1 MKKFVSR
8 LLSLLLVLML
18 TAAMAASA
26 ETTTVTTAR
35 GGTVTMNIS
44 VSGGGKNALIG
55 IKTNKAPV
63 TFANAVG
70 GSVNDVVP
78 PKGFDGCF
86 VVTNMDGIT
95 ISPDGTTA
103 SGSLT
108 GVSDLAGGNIGTLTF
123 TVNADAAYG
132 TYTVEA
138 YLISGSTTV
147 NGSVTFTVSERLPG
161 DADENGVVNA
171 LDAMTIAMYAAGWDN
186 VSINLSNADVDGSGT
201 VNALDAM
208 IIAQYAA
215 GWAGIVLK

>member
-8 LLSLLLVLML
+8 LLSLLLVLIM

-26 ETTTVTTAR
+26 ETTTVTTGR
-35 GGTVTMNIS
+35 GGTVTMNITI
-44 VSGGGKNALIG
+44 SGGGKNALIG

-78 PKGFDGCF
+78 PKGFGGSF

-108 GVSDLAGGNIGTLTF
+108 DVSDLVAGDIGTLTF
-123 TVNADAAYG
+123 TVNANAAYG

-147 NGSVTFTVSERLPG
+147 NGSVTFTVSERVPG
-161 DADENGVVNA
+161 DANEDGSVDI
-171 LDAMTIAMYAAGWDN
+171 LDALLVLKFDCGWDVTLN
-186 VSINLSNADVDGSGT
+186 EANADVNADGS
-201 VNALDAM
+201 ADILDALLLLK
-208 IIAQYAA
+208 YDC
-215 GWAGIVLK
+215 GWDVELK

>member
-18 TAAMAASA
+18 TAVMAASA

-44 VSGGGKNALIG
+44 ISGGGKNALIG

-147 NGSVTFTVSERLPG
+147 NGSVTFTVADRVPG
-161 DADENGVVNA
+161 DANEDGRVTTRDA
-171 LDAMTIAMYAAGWDN
+171 LEILKKIAGFDVTIN
-186 VSINLSNADVDGSGT
+186 ESNADCNADGRVT
-201 VNALDAM
+201 TRDALL
-208 IIAQYAA
+208 ILQLIA
-215 GWAGIVLK
+215 GFDVVLQ

>member
-1 MKKFVSR
+1 MMKKFVSR
-8 LLSLLLVLML
+8 LLSLLLVLMM
-18 TAAMAASA
+18 TAAVVASA

-44 VSGGGKNALIG
+44 ITGGGKNALIG

-63 TFANAVG
+63 TFSNAVG
-70 GSVNDVVP
+70 GSVNDTVP
-78 PKGFDGCF
+78 PKSFGGSF
-86 VVTNMDGIT
+86 VVTNLDGVT

-108 GVSDLAGGNIGTLTF
+108 GVSDLVAGDIGTLTF

-147 NGSVTFTVSERLPG
+147 NGSVTFTVADRLPG
-161 DADENGVVNA
+161 DANSDGRITTRDA
-171 LDAMTIAMYAAGWDN
+171 LVILQHVAGYD
-186 VSINLSNADVDGSGT
+186 VSINLSNADCNADGRVT
-201 VNALDAM
+201 TRDALL
-208 IIAQYAA
+208 ILQVVA
-215 GWAGIVLK
+215 GYEVTLQ